1 MYRPPRL
8 AMVLLVESGMKA
20 RVVVKSATL
29 PLFDVQVGQRAY
41 PAAPKSGFVE
51 YIRSFCEFG
60 SATLETE
67 EDDIPYF
74 VNEFWTSSQRAAHS
88 IHEVSYRACFKPQL
102 PRFFIENLTMPGD
115 IVLDPFMGR
124 GTTPIEAHLNRRRAF
139 GNDIN
144 PLSLLLTRPRLAIP
158 KVADIERVLKSVPW
172 EKGEIDRE
180 DLLVFYHPATLR
192 RLCALRDWLA
202 REAPLAE
209 SRPDPAADWVRMV
222 AINRLTGH
230 SPGFFSVRTMPPNQA
245 VSIESQRKINEK
257 NKQEPSEKNVAQ
269 LILKKTKSLL
279 SDGAPKSNLDFQLYC
294 GSADQLSSIYDG
306 VVSLLVT
313 SPPFLDIVQYADDN
327 WLRCW
332 FAGIDIESI
341 NIAMHRDERLW
352 QDMVARVLR
361 EAARVLRDGGYVA
374 FEVGEVRGGKLLLE
388 KLVWSAAEGLPFERI
403 CVVVNEQAF
412 TKTSN
417 CWGVS
422 NNSKGTNSNRI
433 VILRRLPR

>member
-1 MYRPPRL
+1 MR
-8 AMVLLVESGMKA
+8 A
-20 RVVVKSATL
+20 RVVANTGTL
-29 PLFDVQVGQRAY
+29 PLFHV
-41 PAAPKSGFVE
+41 PAGRRTYAPAPKSEFVE
-51 YIRSFCEFG
+51 YIRSFREFG
-60 SATLETE
+60 SATLQTE
-67 EDDIPYF
+67 EDGIPYF
-74 VNEFWTSSQRAAHS
+74 VNQFWTSSQRAAHS
-88 IHEVSYRACFKPQL
+88 IHEISYRACFKPQL
-102 PRFFIENLTMPGD
+102 PRFFIETLSMPGD

-192 RLCALRDWLA
+192 QLCALRNWLA

-209 SRPDPAADWVRMV
+209 LRPDPAADWVRMV

-245 VSIESQRKINEK
+245 VSIEAQRRINEK
-257 NKQEPSEKNVAQ
+257 NKQQPSEKNVAQ
-269 LILKKTKSLL
+269 IIWKKTKSLL
-279 SDGAPKSNLDFQLYC
+279 SDGAPKSGLDFQLYC
-294 GSADQLSSIYDG
+294 GSADHLSSINDG
-306 VVSLLVT
+306 MVSLIVT
-313 SPPFLDIVQYADDN
+313 SPPFLDIVQYAEDN

-332 FAGIDIESI
+332 FAGIDVASI
-341 NIAMHRDERLW
+341 NIAIHRQERQW
-352 QDMVARVLR
+352 QDMVARVLQ
-361 EAARVLRDGGYVA
+361 ESARVLRDGGYVA

-403 CVVVNEQAF
+403 CVMVNEQSF

-422 NNSKGTNSNRI
+422 NNLKGTNSNRI

>member
-1 MYRPPRL
+1 
-8 AMVLLVESGMKA
+8 MVLPEVSGVKA
-20 RVVVKSATL
+20 RVVATSATL
-29 PLFDVQVGQRAY
+29 PLFNVQVRQRAC
-41 PAAPKSGFVE
+41 AARSKSGFVD
-51 YIRSFCEFG
+51 YIRGFREFG
-60 SATLETE
+60 SVTFETAE
-67 EDDIPYF
+67 NGIPYF
-74 VNEFWTSSQRAAHS
+74 LNEFWTSSQRAAHS
-88 IHEVSYRACFKPQL
+88 IHEISYRACFKPQL
-102 PRFFIENLTMPGD
+102 PRFFIENLTITGD

-124 GTTPIEAHLNRRRAF
+124 GTTPIEAHLNGRRAF

-144 PLSLLLTRPRLAIP
+144 PLSLLLTRPRIEVP
-158 KVADIERVLKSVPW
+158 RIDDIERFLKSVPW
-172 EKGEIDRE
+172 ERGEIDRE

-202 REAPLAE
+202 REAPIAE

-245 VSIESQRKINEK
+245 VSIEAQRKINEK
-257 NKQEPSEKNVAQ
+257 NGQKPSEKDVAQ

-279 SDGAPKSNLDFQLYC
+279 SDGVPKGKRDFHLLC
-294 GSADQLSSIYDG
+294 GCAEQMSSIQDG
-306 VVSLLVT
+306 VVSLVVT
-313 SPPFLDIVQYADDN
+313 SPPFLDIVNYADDN

-332 FAGIDIESI
+332 FSGIDVKSI
-341 NIAMHRDERLW
+341 NIAMHRDERDW
-352 QDMVARVLR
+352 QAMVGRVLEEIARVLK
-361 EAARVLRDGGYVA
+361 DGGYVA
-374 FEVGEVRGGKLLLE
+374 FEVGEVRGGKLFLE
-388 KLVWSAAEGLPFERI
+388 KLVWAAAENLPFERI
-403 CVVVNEQAF
+403 CVVVNEQSF

>member
-1 MYRPPRL
+1 M
-8 AMVLLVESGMKA
+8 AKA
-20 RVVVKSATL
+20 VTL
-29 PLFDVQVGQRAY
+29 PLFDVQAGQRAY
-41 PAAPKSGFVE
+41 VAAPKSGFVE

-60 SATLETE
+60 SATLEAE
-67 EDDIPYF
+67 EDGIRYF
-74 VNEFWTSSQRAAHS
+74 VNQFWTSSQRAAHS

-102 PRFFIENLTMPGD
+102 PRFFIRNLSMPGD

-192 RLCALRDWLA
+192 QLCALRNWLA

-209 SRPDPAADWVRMV
+209 LRPDPAVDWVRMV

-245 VSIESQRKINEK
+245 VSIEAQRKINEK
-257 NKQEPSEKNVAQ
+257 NKQEPIEKNVTE
-269 LILKKTKSLL
+269 IIWKKTKSLL
-279 SDGAPKSNLDFQLYC
+279 SDGIPRAGLDFQLYC
-294 GSADQLSSIYDG
+294 GSADQLSSINDEM
-306 VVSLLVT
+306 VSLIVT
-313 SPPFLDIVQYADDN
+313 SPPFLDVVQYADDN

-332 FAGIDIESI
+332 FAGIDIASI
-341 NIAMHRDERLW
+341 NIAIHREERQW

-361 EAARVLRDGGYVA
+361 ESVRVLRDGGYVA

-403 CVVVNEQAF
+403 CVMVNSQSF

-422 NNSKGTNSNRI
+422 NNAKGTNSNRI